1 MKHINKL
8 NNIAIKLISGFMIV
22 IVLIILLGTIS
33 YNTSSSAML
42 KSYKQNMAGTVTT
55 TATYLELGMSQITAE
70 AEKIINNSDFY
81 KYYRGTYKNDA
92 PHEYMLY
99 RSLYNTVQSAASA
112 SEFISSISVFGSY
125 GQGISS
131 AGSLEGGFYDT
142 FQKSF
147 EGDAENGVWIGSHE
161 ELDEKLNLDKSRYA
175 ASFVQ
180 SFVNFDGYVV
190 IDINTK
196 AVTNVLKELVL
207 DEGIIIGYISPNGTE
222 ILNTDGQNSVFV
234 GQEFFKNAAA
244 SGSSSSSMVKY
255 NKKNYMF
262 VYSPIEETGSSVCCL
277 VPEKVMLNQAYDIR
291 NMTIGITIA
300 AIITAFVIALL
311 LAVGIKKS
319 INAIT
324 SVLEKAAQGDLTG
337 SISMKRKDEFG
348 ILGNS
353 VNSTISNMKVLLHKV
368 NQISSLV
375 QSSSDD
381 VTRTSEMLVSSS
393 DEICNAISGI
403 ESGASAQAREAEK
416 CLEQM
421 AGLSEKINVLSV
433 NTSAI
438 ENISRD
444 TKKYVNQGI
453 DIMEKLNKCSKDT
466 QDITDAIID
475 GINKLDGESKS
486 IESIVE
492 VISSISDQTSLLS
505 LNASIEAARAGESGK
520 GFAVVADEIRKLADE
535 SMQAVSGIADII
547 TRINTQTQLTVETA
561 RQAEQIVDSQQEA
574 LTTTMRLFNGI
585 NQHVEELADNLDDI
599 SSGIEQMS
607 VAKEQTLSAIQSISD
622 VSDQSASS
630 TTEVSA
636 TIIDQLDAVKH
647 MNENATTLNSNS
659 RDLLDAVTQFKLD

>member
-1 MKHINKL
+1 MKQINKL
-8 NNIAIKLISGFMIV
+8 NNIAIKLISGFMVV
-22 IVLIILLGTIS
+22 IVLIILLGTVS

-42 KSYKQNMAGTVTT
+42 KSYKQNMAGTVNT

-70 AEKIINNSDFY
+70 AEKIINSGDFY

-99 RSLYNTVQSAASA
+99 SSLYNTVQSAASA

-131 AGSLEGGFYDT
+131 AGSLANGFYDT
-142 FQKSF
+142 FKKSF
-147 EGDAENGVWIGSHE
+147 TGDAENGVWIGSHE
-161 ELDEKLNLDKSRYA
+161 ELDKELNLDRSRYA

-190 IDINTK
+190 IDINAK

-207 DEGIIIGYISPNGTE
+207 DDGIIIGYISPDGTE
-222 ILNTDGQNSVFV
+222 ILNTDTQDSVFV
-234 GQEFFKNAAA
+234 GQDFLKDAEA
-244 SGSSSSSMVKY
+244 SRSSSSSMVKY
-255 NKKNYMF
+255 KKQNYMF

-277 VPEKVMLNQAYDIR
+277 VPEKVMLSQAYDIR

-300 AIITAFVIALL
+300 AIITAFFIALL
-311 LAVGIKKS
+311 LAVGIKKA
-319 INAIT
+319 INGIT
-324 SVLEKAAQGDLTG
+324 SVLEKAAHGDLTG

-348 ILGNS
+348 ILGSS
-353 VNSTISNMKVLLHKV
+353 VNSTISNMKVLLYKV

-416 CLEQM
+416 CLDQM
-421 AGLSEKINVLSV
+421 AGLSEKINVLSA
-433 NTSAI
+433 NTNAI

-453 DIMEKLNKCSKDT
+453 DIMEQLNKCSKDT

-475 GINKLDGESKS
+475 GINKLDEESKS

-547 TRINTQTQLTVETA
+547 TRINTQTQSTVETA
-561 RQAEQIVDSQQEA
+561 KQAEQIVDSQQEA

-599 SSGIEQMS
+599 SRGIEQMS

-647 MNENATTLNSNS
+647 LNENATTLNSNS